1 MVEAEEIE
9 QVMKELDLDQL
20 YRQRVGQTKRSK
32 SSQNFYSVSRFF
44 FLSESVR
51 IFFFRGRTE
60 ILMGWRRRGG
70 NS

>member
-32 SSQNFYSVSRFF
+32 SSQNFYSVNRFF
-44 FLSESVR
+44 ESESVR

-60 ILMGWRRRGG
+60 ILMEWRRRGG

>member
-32 SSQNFYSVSRFF
+32 SSQNFTVLVVFF
-44 FLSESVR
+44 
-51 IFFFRGRTE
+51 
-60 ILMGWRRRGG
+60 
-70 NS
+70 